1 MTLLQ
6 RLALLAIL
14 SLGGC
19 GGSKEDGVKAPL
31 SSASAAAPVVQAPA
45 PAPAPPAAPP
55 APAIK
60 VTALSLPAMTPTA
73 VGTLTPMA
81 VQATDSSGAAVPAI
95 TLVWE
100 SADPTLATVDEG
112 GVVKP
117 LRVGFTTIKVSADG
131 VSASGTV
138 SVRGTTPIPARSRHV
153 GMNLAGIAYYS
164 SEFPFAD
171 MMKSGGGW
179 ASREDNGAWGKPF
192 PSLTADGYPAALAPG
207 QHALNA
213 VAWDGS
219 HFAPGRYVV
228 LWDGDGSISF
238 PLSNVKVAESAANRI
253 AIDVVDTS
261 GSLWVAIDRT
271 SASNPVR
278 NLRFLWPG
286 TEATYASQPFN
297 PVFLAKI
304 APFSLL
310 RFMDWGATNVSPIAE
325 WAQRSHVADVT
336 YGTPAG
342 VPIEVM
348 IDLANTLHVDPWF
361 CIPHQASDDYVRQF
375 ATLVRDRLDPA
386 LHPHIEY
393 SNEVWNTGF
402 PQTQWAIA
410 RSQALGLDIP
420 FGQPAIFYAT
430 RSVQVFK
437 IVQDVWGADR
447 GRIVRVIAGQ
457 AVWDNFLAHAL
468 AYQDTAANADV
479 MAIAPYFNATE
490 AGDPARVATTL
501 TLSSDQIVDQ
511 MLANIRGDIKS
522 SMTANAAL
530 AAKYKLKLKAYESG
544 AGDSSSYFPADK
556 IDAMTALFVAAHNNP
571 RMRGVYAEYYSQ
583 WVAAGGDTMNQYSDV
598 GNWSKWGL
606 WGSLQYVTQD
616 PAAAPK
622 YQGLLDFI
630 AAHPTP

>member
-6 RLALLAIL
+6 RLALLAIV
-14 SLGGC
+14 SLCGC
-19 GGSKEDGVKAPL
+19 GGGKDDDVKAPV
-31 SSASAAAPVVQAPA
+31 SSASAPASAVVQGPAPV
-45 PAPAPPAAPP
+45 PPAAPP
-55 APAIK
+55 APPSK

-73 VGTLTPMA
+73 VGSLTPMA
-81 VQATDSSGAAVPAI
+81 VQAKDSSGGAVPA
-95 TLVWE
+95 TSLVWE

-138 SVRGTTPIPARSRHV
+138 SVRGTTPIPARSRYV
-153 GMNLAGIAYYS
+153 GMNLNGIAYWS

-171 MMKSGGGW
+171 MTKSGMGW
-179 ASREDNGAWGKPF
+179 VSREDSGTWGRPF

-213 VAWDGS
+213 VAWEGS
-219 HFAPGRYVV
+219 SYAPGRYVV

-238 PLSNVKVAESAANRI
+238 PLSNVKVAETAANRI
-253 AIDVVDTS
+253 AIDVVDTT

-286 TEATYASQPFN
+286 TEATHASQPFN
-297 PVFLAKI
+297 PVFLAKV

-310 RFMDWGATNVSPIAE
+310 RFMDWGATNVSPIVE
-325 WAQRSHVADVT
+325 WADRSHVADVT
-336 YGTPAG
+336 YATTAG

-361 CIPHQASDDYVRQF
+361 CIPHQASDDYVRRF

-402 PQTQWAIA
+402 AQTQWANA
-410 RSQALGLDIP
+410 RSLALGLDSP
-420 FGQPAIFYAT
+420 FGQPAIFYAK
-430 RSVQVFK
+430 RSVEMFK

-457 AVWDNFLAHAL
+457 AVWDNFLTHAL
-468 AYQDTAANADV
+468 AYGDTAANADV
-479 MAIAPYFNATE
+479 MAIAPYFNAPA
-490 AGDPARVATTL
+490 AGDPAQVATTL
-501 TLSSDQIVDQ
+501 TLSSDLVVDQ
-511 MLANIRGDIKS
+511 MLANIRGDIKA

-556 IDAMTALFVAAHNNP
+556 IDAMTALFMAAHNNP

-583 WVAAGGDTMNQYSDV
+583 WMAAGGDTMNQYSDV

-616 PAAAPK
+616 PATAPK

-630 AAHPTP
+630 AAHPTH

>member
-1 MTLLQ
+1 MTLFQ

-19 GGSKEDGVKAPL
+19 GGSTDDGVKAPL
-31 SSASAAAPVVQAPA
+31 SSASAAASAVVQGPA
-45 PAPAPPAAPP
+45 PVPPAAPP
-55 APAIK
+55 APPPIK

-73 VGTLTPMA
+73 VGALTPMA
-81 VQATDSSGAAVPAI
+81 VRATASSGAVVPSTA
-95 TLVWE
+95 LVWE

-164 SEFPFAD
+164 SKFPFAD
-171 MMKSGGGW
+171 MMKSGMGW
-179 ASREDNGAWGKPF
+179 ASREDNGTWGKPF

-219 HFAPGRYVV
+219 RFAPGRYVV

-310 RFMDWGATNVSPIAE
+310 RFMDWGATNVSPIVE
-325 WAQRSHVADVT
+325 WADRSHVADVT
-336 YGTPAG
+336 YATPA
-342 VPIEVM
+342 
-348 IDLANTLHVDPWF
+348 A
-361 CIPHQASDDYVRQF
+361 C
-375 ATLVRDRLDPA
+375 
-386 LHPHIEY
+386 
-393 SNEVWNTGF
+393 
-402 PQTQWAIA
+402 
-410 RSQALGLDIP
+410 RS
-420 FGQPAIFYAT
+420 
-430 RSVQVFK
+430 R
-437 IVQDVWGADR
+437 
-447 GRIVRVIAGQ
+447 
-457 AVWDNFLAHAL
+457 
-468 AYQDTAANADV
+468 
-479 MAIAPYFNATE
+479 
-490 AGDPARVATTL
+490 
-501 TLSSDQIVDQ
+501 
-511 MLANIRGDIKS
+511 
-522 SMTANAAL
+522 
-530 AAKYKLKLKAYESG
+530 
-544 AGDSSSYFPADK
+544 
-556 IDAMTALFVAAHNNP
+556 
-571 RMRGVYAEYYSQ
+571 
-583 WVAAGGDTMNQYSDV
+583 
-598 GNWSKWGL
+598 
-606 WGSLQYVTQD
+606 
-616 PAAAPK
+616 
-622 YQGLLDFI
+622 
-630 AAHPTP
+630 

>member
-1 MTLLQ
+1 MTLFQ
-6 RLALLAIL
+6 RLATLAIL
-14 SLGGC
+14 SLCGC
-19 GGSKEDGVKAPL
+19 GGGNDDGVKSPL
-31 SSASAAAPVVQAPA
+31 SSASAAALAVVQAPP
-45 PAPAPPAAPP
+45 PAPVAPAAPP
-55 APAIK
+55 APPVK
-60 VTALSLPAMTPTA
+60 VTALALPAMTPTA
-73 VGTLTPMA
+73 VGSLTPMA
-81 VQATDSSGAAVPAI
+81 VQATNASGAAVPA
-95 TLVWE
+95 TALVWE

-138 SVRGTTPIPARSRHV
+138 SVRGTTSIPARSRHV

-164 SEFPFAD
+164 TEFPFAD
-171 MMKSGGGW
+171 MMKSGMGW
-179 ASREDNGAWGKPF
+179 TSREDNGTWGKPF

-219 HFAPGRYVV
+219 RFAPGRYVV

-238 PLSNVKVAESAANRI
+238 PMSNVKIAETAANRI

-297 PVFLAKI
+297 PVFLAKV
-304 APFSLL
+304 APFSVL
-310 RFMDWGATNVSPIAE
+310 RFIDWGATNTTPVVE

-336 YGTPAG
+336 YATPAG

-375 ATLVRDRLDPA
+375 ATLLRGRLDPA
-386 LHPHIEY
+386 LRPHIEY

-402 PQTQWAIA
+402 GQTQWAIA

-420 FGQPAIFYAT
+420 FGQPAIFYAM
-430 RSVQVFK
+430 RSVQMFK
-437 IVQDVWGADR
+437 IVQDVVGSRPRPHRARDRRPGGVGQLPRPRARVPGHRRQRRRDGDRAVLQRCRSRRPGPGSDDAHPDQRSDRRPDARPHPRRHQVVDDGERGVGREVQAEAEGLRER
-447 GRIVRVIAGQ
+447 GRRQQLLLPGRQDRRDDRALHGGAQ
-457 AVWDNFLAHAL
+457 QPAHAQRL
-468 AYQDTAANADV
+468 H
-479 MAIAPYFNATE
+479 
-490 AGDPARVATTL
+490 RVL
-501 TLSSDQIVDQ
+501 H
-511 MLANIRGDIKS
+511 
-522 SMTANAAL
+522 
-530 AAKYKLKLKAYESG
+530 
-544 AGDSSSYFPADK
+544 P
-556 IDAMTALFVAAHNNP
+556 
-571 RMRGVYAEYYSQ
+571 
-583 WVAAGGDTMNQYSDV
+583 V
-598 GNWSKWGL
+598 GRRRRRH
-606 WGSLQYVTQD
+606 
-616 PAAAPK
+616 A
-622 YQGLLDFI
+622 
-630 AAHPTP
+630 